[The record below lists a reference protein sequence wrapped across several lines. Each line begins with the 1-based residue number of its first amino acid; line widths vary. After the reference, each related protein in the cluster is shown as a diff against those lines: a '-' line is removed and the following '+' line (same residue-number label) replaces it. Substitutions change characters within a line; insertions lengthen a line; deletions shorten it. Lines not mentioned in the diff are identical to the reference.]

1 MKRLLILLLLIACSE
16 KKTESLLSPTDFDLK
31 LKATENA
38 FVLDVRTEEEV
49 STGVIEGA
57 ANIVYDAN
65 FADKVV
71 SLEQK
76 PIFVYCA
83 AGGRSAKAATI
94 LRDKG
99 YTVFEL
105 QGGMNAWKDAG
116 LPVVGQFGPQTG
128 LPIK

>member
-1 MKRLLILLLLIACSE
+1 MKRFLILFLFVACSE
-16 KKTESLLSPTDFDLK
+16 KQTDTLLSPADFDSR

-38 FVLDVRTEEEV
+38 VVLDVRTEEEV
-49 STGVIEGA
+49 STGIIEGA
-57 ANIVYDAN
+57 TNIVYDAN
-65 FADKVV
+65 FAEKLG

-105 QGGMNAWKDAG
+105 EGGMNAWKDAG
-116 LPVVGQFGPQTG
+116 MPV
-128 LPIK
+128 K

>member
-1 MKRLLILLLLIACSE
+1 MRSEKFTQMKRLLILLLLLACSE

-38 FVLDVRTEEEV
+38 VVLDVRTAAEGT
-49 STGVIEGA
+49 TGVIEGA
-57 ANIVYDAN
+57 TNIVYDAN
-65 FADKVV
+65 FADKLG

-76 PIFVYCA
+76 PIFIYCA

-105 QGGMNAWKDAG
+105 HGGMNAWKDAG
-116 LPVVGQFGPQTG
+116 LPV
-128 LPIK
+128 K